1 MGDQGGDKRREG
13 GGGRG
18 GGRGGR
24 GGAGRGKKGPPRGQ
38 ATKRKTDVDFK
49 DAHSTVS
56 ELAPPPVGRDIM
68 AIPAKLRRIM
78 ELKNAVAS
86 GEKHNPNAYKRQRS
100 EGSKAS
106 EKKKDKKRKLN
117 DKENSKSSE
126 GDEDKNDAAA
136 AKKTKLSRA
145 EEEIKMLNARFDR
158 KAGVKPKSTGEKWK
172 SYLNEKKKKKKRGKN
187 SIEEGLPE
195 MHKHEKIAFGEVV
208 QAPPKLTFPQKAAKI
223 KEKEKGNG
231 DQTLLRERL
240 RLQAIESYR
249 QRKKWAER
257 PGQKL
262 PSLDNGVAVPD
273 LLS

>member
-1 MGDQGGDKRREG
+1 MRETPRRN
-13 GGGRG
+13 GGRG
-18 GGRGGR
+18 G
-24 GGAGRGKKGPPRGQ
+24 GGAGRGKKGLPRGQ

-56 ELAPPPVGRDIM
+56 ELAPPPVGKDIM

-86 GEKHNPNAYKRQRS
+86 GEKYNPNAYKRQRS
-100 EGSKAS
+100 EGSRAS

-158 KAGVKPKSTGEKWK
+158 RQESSRRVPERNGKGEFIC
-172 SYLNEKKKKKKRGKN
+172 YLNEKKKKKRGKN

-195 MHKHEKIAFGEVV
+195 MHKDEKLAFGEVV

-223 KEKEKGNG
+223 KEK

-262 PSLDNGVAVPD
+262 PSLDLGVAVPD
-273 LLS
+273 LPS